1 MLPYGVQ
8 RRTLTDALEPL
19 AAAAFGVWM
28 LAFVVASQ
36 RVTGF
41 SVSTSDFQ
49 DYCFAVL
56 SFGDGR
62 WDLWPSQRSVLAGAL
77 PGVLALKLGILPA
90 LVHAA
95 LISAGGWVVAVF
107 LWTRALAGRRAAWMA
122 VAWLPCF
129 GPLVLLTRTVSFYP
143 EVVFFHAAAAAAV
156 AGALARGTVGWLVA
170 APVALYFL
178 PLADLR
184 GVLLLLG
191 LLPVAV
197 VAGAIG
203 KVSNGA
209 RVMAAFGPVAATVAA
224 WLSGGWSYPASSAS
238 LQAAVYRY
246 ALDASR
252 LSGVPWTPPDGEAGW
267 GFRWAHGSPY
277 ALLDALRYLRGLD
290 ASRPPALSDRTLL
303 QPGSHEVLVMLPW
316 LGAAALVAV
325 AVLWRRKRALAALL
339 LTGVPFLL
347 VLRSTMMTLPHPRQ
361 LAMGCLVLP
370 VVLGVASVAVLPM
383 VDALLRRFRPKW
395 GRAPTVAAVLAVA
408 GVSLVLAGV
417 PATALGPTQMWRG
430 ITIADDEPS
439 RSLAILAGLA
449 PADPGRRC
457 VGALR
462 QDVAGGH
469 SVEIPWFS
477 PAITVDAAKRR

>member
-1 MLPYGVQ
+1 MP
-8 RRTLTDALEPL
+8 RRTLTDALEPF
-19 AAAAFGVWM
+19 AAAAFGVGM
-28 LAFVVASQ
+28 LAFVVASV

-41 SVSTSDFQ
+41 AVSTSDFQ

-77 PGVLALKLGILPA
+77 PGVLALKWGILPA

-95 LISAGGWVVAVF
+95 LISAVGWVLAIF
-107 LWTRALAGRRAAWMA
+107 LWTRALAGRRAAWLA

-129 GPLVLLTRTVSFYP
+129 GPLVVLTRTVSFYP

-156 AGALARGTVGWLVA
+156 AGSLARGTVGWLVA

-184 GVLLLLG
+184 SVLLLLG

-203 KVSNGA
+203 KVSFRG
-209 RVMAAFGPVAATVAA
+209 RVVAALAPVAATVAA
-224 WLSGGWSYPASSAS
+224 WLTGAWSYPASAAS

-252 LSGVPWTPPDGEAGW
+252 LTGVPWSPPDGEAGW
-267 GFRWAHGSPY
+267 GFRWAQGSPT
-277 ALLDALRYLRGLD
+277 ALLDALRYLRGVD
-290 ASRPPALSDRTLL
+290 ASRPTALSDRTLL
-303 QPGSHEVLVMLPW
+303 QPGSHEVLVMAPW
-316 LGAAALVAV
+316 IGAAALVAV

-339 LTGVPFLL
+339 LTGIPFLL

-370 VVLGVASVAVLPM
+370 VVLGVASAGVLFA
-383 VDALLRRFRPKW
+383 VDALLRRFRPAQW
-395 GRAPTVAAVLAVA
+395 RAPYLMAALAVA
-408 GVSLVLAGV
+408 GVSLGLAGF
-417 PATALGPTQMWRG
+417 PATALGPTQAWRG
-430 ITIADDEPS
+430 ITIADDEPN
-439 RSLAILAGLA
+439 RSLAILHGLA
-449 PADPGRRC
+449 PPDPGRMC

-462 QDVAGGH
+462 QDVAAGH
-469 SVEIPWFS
+469 SVEIPWFA
-477 PAITVDAAKRR
+477 PAITVEAAKRR